1 MAETIKWGI
10 DKAHSE
16 IGFKV
21 KHLMISTVRGQFK
34 EYDASIVTTGED
46 FTTAEVDIW
55 VDPSSIDTGSPDRDK
70 HIRTADFFDID
81 NHKQINFKGN
91 TYIPVDHDGSY
102 QLHGDLTINGITKRV
117 ILDAEFG
124 GIMKDPWGNQ
134 KAIITVN
141 GKINRKDWNLVW
153 NVALEAGGVLVSDEV
168 GISCEVQ
175 LFKAQ

>member
-70 HIRTADFFDID
+70 HIRTADF
-81 NHKQINFKGN
+81 
-91 TYIPVDHDGSY
+91 
-102 QLHGDLTINGITKRV
+102 LT
-117 ILDAEFG
+117 
-124 GIMKDPWGNQ
+124 
-134 KAIITVN
+134 
-141 GKINRKDWNLVW
+141 
-153 NVALEAGGVLVSDEV
+153 
-168 GISCEVQ
+168 
-175 LFKAQ
+175 